1 MSDEIRN
8 IETRGESFGE
18 GVVSAAA
25 IRSIITLPRHKSVSS
40 CVARFIARNA
50 GWLEESGTG
59 EDMIQYPALMD
70 GEAGVYG
77 VSFPDLPGIVAMG
90 ATKDEAL
97 LQAERAL
104 GNYAVE
110 SERAGEDM
118 NPPSAPEQIEIPTGH
133 TLVSVRIPPWRR
145 WRVLVQTNWK

>member
-1 MSDEIRN
+1 M
-8 IETRGESFGE
+8 
-18 GVVSAAA
+18 
-25 IRSIITLPRHKSVSS
+25 SS
-40 CVARFIARNA
+40 CVVQFISRNA
-50 GWLEESGTG
+50 GRLEESGTG
-59 EDMIQYPALMD
+59 EDMFQYPALMD

-110 SERAGEDM
+110 TDTR
-118 NPPSAPEQIEIPTGH
+118 
-133 TLVSVRIPPWRR
+133 LPWRFD
-145 WRVLVQTNWK
+145 LL